1 MQRNDLWYES
11 LETFSVYRARL
22 GLSNAATY
30 AWFDQAVVKL
40 FKFSFRVQGNFQ
52 NLKLKEFQ
60 TFSVWS
66 SNIMLGFALIR
77 IFSSYVV
84 ELLFDIEILLS
95 TNNTLSSSIS
105 QVDI

>member
-22 GLSNAATY
+22 GLSNTATY
-30 AWFDQAVVKL
+30 AWLDRAGAEL
-40 FKFSFRVQGNFQ
+40 FKFPFRVQGNFQ

>member
-30 AWFDQAVVKL
+30 AWFDRAVVEL
-40 FKFSFRVQGNFQ
+40 FKFSFRVQGNSQ
-52 NLKLKEFQ
+52 NIKLKEFQ

-84 ELLFDIEILLS
+84 ELVFDFEILLS

-105 QVDI
+105 QVVI

>member
-1 MQRNDLWYES
+1 VQRNGLWYEF

-30 AWFDQAVVKL
+30 AWFDRAVVEL

-52 NLKLKEFQ
+52 NFKIKEFQ
-60 TFSVWS
+60 TYSVWS

-95 TNNTLSSSIS
+95 TNNTLSTSIS
-105 QVDI
+105 QVVI